1 MLNQTG
7 NKNELIIK
15 SVNFC
20 STFIPLTEIKQE
32 TQVNFYFV
40 TSCLFKVGLSPSKK
54 MVLFD

>member
-20 STFIPLTEIKQE
+20 STFIPLIEIKQE

-40 TSCLFKVGLSPSKK
+40 TSCFV
-54 MVLFD
+54 

>member
-20 STFIPLTEIKQE
+20 GTFIPLIEIEQE
-32 TQVNFYFV
+32 T
-40 TSCLFKVGLSPSKK
+40 
-54 MVLFD
+54 